1 MFSYAPDSNILYAQ
15 FKTGQIDYAGYYGIA
30 SHYYQEATKLQDR
43 QVYKTDFAQIEG
55 IVLNYG
61 NPLFQDKAVRQAMY
75 FGLNKTALVDL
86 VYYGIP
92 TEAES
97 FLPMS
102 SWAFNPDLP
111 KHVFDLAAANKVLD
125 EAGWTK
131 GADGVR
137 TKGDLRLRFTIATV
151 AGVPEREQILQL
163 IQQDWQKIGIA
174 MQIRTMPSAVVYGD
188 YYTKS
193 QFDCLLAASTYGT
206 GADPDPTQRFSS
218 TAIPVQGGS
227 GANYYQYKNPEVDR
241 LLQVGQTSFKREER
255 KAAYYKIQSLIRE
268 DLAFL
273 PICNPKPVE
282 GTKAKLTGFRSNSN
296 YQSNCW
302 NVGSWRWKA

>member
-1 MFSYAPDSNILYAQ
+1 
-15 FKTGQIDYAGYYGIA
+15 
-30 SHYYQEATKLQDR
+30 
-43 QVYKTDFAQIEG
+43 
-55 IVLNYG
+55 
-61 NPLFQDKAVRQAMY
+61 MY
-75 FGLNKTALVDL
+75 FGLNKTALIDL

-137 TKGDLRLRFTIATV
+137 TKGDLRLRFTVATV

-282 GTKAKLTGFRSNSN
+282 GTKAKLTGFRSNPN